1 MSKTNSQKNKK
12 IVGIGGGTGLST
24 LLRALR
30 TKPVD
35 LTAVIT
41 VADNGGSSGRLR
53 KEYGILP
60 PGDFRN
66 CLVALS
72 DAEPLLKELFQYRFE
87 SNSDLNGH
95 SFGNLFITAMEK
107 ITGSFEEAIKESSK
121 VLNVTGDLIPSTF
134 EQVNLI
140 AKLKDGTIVEG
151 ESEITN
157 SKSSIIDIKLNPNN
171 VAPSSQALKAIK
183 DSDVI
188 IIGPGS
194 LYTSII
200 PNLLV
205 PEIIEEINNT
215 KNPVIYVCNIA
226 TQLGETTNYDAIS
239 HLKSIKKFAPDL
251 KISSIL
257 VNSRIEEL
265 GEEFPTSTCVI
276 HENFNSSDIEVKYSD
291 LMNMNFKGHHDP
303 DKLSNA
309 IFEILNY

>member
-87 SNSDLNGH
+87 SNSELNGH
-95 SFGNLFITAMEK
+95 SFGNLFIMAMEK
-107 ITGSFEEAIKESSK
+107 VTGSFDKAIKESSK
-121 VLNVTGDLIPSTF
+121 VLNVTGQLIPSTF
-134 EQVNLI
+134 EQVNLV
-140 AKLKDGTIVEG
+140 AKLKDGSIVEG

-157 SKSSIIDIKLNPNN
+157 SNSSIIDIKLNPNN
-171 VAPSSQALKAIK
+171 VTPSSQALKAIK

-205 PEIIEEINNT
+205 PEIIDEINKTN
-215 KNPVIYVCNIA
+215 KPVIYICNIA
-226 TQLGETTNYDAIS
+226 TQLGETTGYDAAS
-239 HLKSIKKFAPDL
+239 HFKTIKKFAPTL
-251 KISSIL
+251 KVSSIL
-257 VNSRIEEL
+257 VNSRIEDL
-265 GEEFPTSTCVI
+265 GKTFPTSECVI
-276 HENFNSSDIEVKYSD
+276 EGNLNSSNI
-291 LMNMNFKGHHDP
+291 
-303 DKLSNA
+303 
-309 IFEILNY
+309 

>member
-87 SNSDLNGH
+87 SNSELNGH
-95 SFGNLFITAMEK
+95 SFGNLFIMAMEK
-107 ITGSFEEAIKESSK
+107 VTGSFDKAIKESSK
-121 VLNVTGDLIPSTF
+121 VLNVTGQLIPSTF
-134 EQVNLI
+134 EQVNLV
-140 AKLKDGTIVEG
+140 AKLKDGIIVEG

-157 SKSSIIDIKLNPNN
+157 SNSSIIDIKLNPNN
-171 VAPSSQALKAIK
+171 VTPSSQALKAIK

>member
-72 DAEPLLKELFQYRFE
+72 NAEPLLKELFQYRFE

-226 TQLGETTNYDAIS
+226 TQLGETTNYDAAS
-239 HLKSIKKFAPDL
+239 HFKTIKKFAPTL
-251 KISSIL
+251 KVSSIL
-257 VNSRIEEL
+257 VNSRIEDL
-265 GEEFPTSTCVI
+265 GKTFPTSECVI
-276 HENFNSSDIEVKYSD
+276 EGNLNSSNIQVKYSD
-291 LMNMNFKGHHDP
+291 LMNMNFTGHHEP
-303 DKLSNA
+303 EKLSKA
-309 IFEILNY
+309 IFEILNN

>member
-1 MSKTNSQKNKK
+1 MAKIKSQKNKK

-35 LTAVIT
+35 LTAIIT

-72 DAEPLLKELFQYRFE
+72 DAEPLLKDLFQYRFE
-87 SNSDLNGH
+87 SNSELNGH
-95 SFGNLFITAMEK
+95 SFGNLFIMAMEK
-107 ITGSFEEAIKESSK
+107 VTGSFEEAIKESSK
-121 VLNVTGDLIPSTF
+121 VLNVTGQLIPSTF
-134 EQVNLI
+134 QQVNLI
-140 AKLKDGTIVEG
+140 AKLKDGNMVEG
-151 ESEITN
+151 ESEITKSN
-157 SKSSIIDIKLNPNN
+157 SSIIDIKLNPKD
-171 VAPSSQALKAIK
+171 VTPSSQALEAIK
-183 DSDVI
+183 NSDVI

-205 PEIIEEINNT
+205 PKIIEEINNT
-215 KNPVIYVCNIA
+215 NNPVIYVCNIA
-226 TQLGETTNYDAIS
+226 TQLGETTGYNAIS
-239 HLKSIKKFAPDL
+239 HLESIKKFAPDL

-265 GEEFPTSTCVI
+265 GNNFPTSTCVL
-276 HENFNSSDIEVKYSD
+276 HENFNYSDIKVKYSD

-303 DKLSNA
+303 EKLSNA

>member
-72 DAEPLLKELFQYRFE
+72 NAEPLLKELFQYRFE

-171 VAPSSQALKAIK
+171 VTPSSQALKAIK